1 MDLSSFTDKQL
12 QALQKGDL
20 SSFTDDELQMIQ
32 GGASQ
37 AAQPDFETQLAQQSA
52 PIQLP
57 QRLQEMKSYL
67 DSSDPTSKEYKKIS
81 DAFKT
86 ELEIHNKMNPKPSNQ
101 ELDFGQKLAGAG
113 KNVKY
118 AYDVLNQIE
127 TSDGKIP
134 FSGSLYGAVQKA
146 GDVMGINPE
155 VGQYESI
162 VNGILS
168 TFARNVGQEKGAMS
182 EGDVDRAKSLFA
194 SIYDNKAERDAKKQ
208 NAIMMLKNADSSTD
222 WESLFIEPPSFLQK
236 KISSQGVVLNDE
248 KQKRLEELRRKKA
261 EGRLQ

>member
-1 MDLSSFTDKQL
+1 MDLSSFSDEKL
-12 QALQKGDL
+12 EALKKGDL
-20 SSFTDDELQMIQ
+20 SSFTDDELNLLK
-32 GGASQ
+32 GGAP
-37 AAQPDFETQLAQQSA
+37 QPDFETTLSQQTTKVE
-52 PIQLP
+52 LP
-57 QRLQEMKSYL
+57 QRLQEMKAYL
-67 DSSDPTSKEYKKIS
+67 DSSDPTSKEYKKIA

-86 ELEIHNKMNPKPSNQ
+86 ELEINNKMNPKPSNQ

-127 TSDGKIP
+127 TSDGDFP
-134 FSGSLYGAVQKA
+134 FLGSLYGVVQKS
-146 GDVMGINPE
+146 GDLMGINPE

-194 SIYDNKAERDAKKQ
+194 SIYDNKAEREAKKQ
-208 NAIMMLKNADSSTD
+208 NAIMMLKNADSSKD
-222 WESLFIEPPSFLQK
+222 WESLFSEPSSFLK
-236 KISSQGVVLNDE
+236 SKLSVPVVQSGGMSINQDE
-248 KQKRLEELRRKKA
+248 IAKALERKRAQRVSP
-261 EGRLQ
+261 